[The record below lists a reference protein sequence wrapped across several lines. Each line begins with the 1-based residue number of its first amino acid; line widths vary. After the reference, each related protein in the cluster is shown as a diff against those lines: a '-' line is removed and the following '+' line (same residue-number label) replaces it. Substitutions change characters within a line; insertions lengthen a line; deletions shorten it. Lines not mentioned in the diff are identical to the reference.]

1 MAADSSVQ
9 SVERTFALLEQLAA
23 RPRGMGLVE
32 LADLVGLHK
41 STAHRL
47 LSCLSGLGYVVKDS
61 GTGHYKLT
69 YKLLSLSNAMLED
82 VDVLS
87 AAKPHLDAL
96 SDRTGE
102 TVHLMVPEGA
112 MGVYIYK
119 SDPAAGQVQ
128 MRSKVGLRVPLVH
141 TAAGK
146 AMLASAPE
154 LAAELWERTDHAPM
168 TEHTITRLEDFMTEL
183 AAVKRRGWAIDNEE
197 NELGVRCIGAA
208 VPDYQGKALAAM
220 SISANAARMTPQ
232 RVAELAPL
240 LLHCRDE
247 ICHDLGQKV

>member
-1 MAADSSVQ
+1 MAESSVQ
-9 SVERTFALLEQLAA
+9 SVERTFSLLEKLAA
-23 RPRGMGLVE
+23 RPRGIGLVE
-32 LADLVGLHK
+32 LAELAGLHK
-41 STAHRL
+41 STTHRL
-47 LSCLSGLGYVVKDS
+47 LACLSAMGYVVKDS

-69 YKLLSLSNAMLED
+69 YKLLELSNGMLED
-82 VDVLS
+82 IDVLS

-119 SDPAAGQVQ
+119 SDPAAGQGQ

-146 AMLASAPE
+146 AMLA
-154 LAAELWERTDHAPM
+154 TDMEEARRVWDQSDHIPM
-168 TEHTITRLEDFMTEL
+168 TEHTITRLEDFLTEL
-183 AAVKRRGWAIDNEE
+183 AQVRHRGWAMDNEE

-208 VPDYQGKALAAM
+208 VPDYRGRALAAM
-220 SISANAARMTPQ
+220 SLSANAARMTPA
-232 RVAELAPL
+232 RVAELTPL
-240 LLHCRDE
+240 LLRCRDD
-247 ICHDLGQKV
+247 ICHDLGLGR